1 VRIGSGNMVTRL
13 MMPFEMLLSRLLY
26 GEARKQ
32 SSSRRSAMSVAKA
45 AKVIKKTT
53 NNKVCRLCSEAEAVI
68 GDSLPSFDDRIAV

>member
-1 VRIGSGNMVTRL
+1 MIGSGNTLSRL

-32 SSSRRSAMSVAKA
+32 RSSRRSAISVAKA

-53 NNKVCRLCSEAEAVI
+53 NNKVRLLCSEAEAVI
-68 GDSLPSFDDRIAV
+68 GDSLPSFDDRIAL